1 MKWKEENDK
10 LQKLILTDKL
20 PYMEIG
26 RMYGCSGSNI
36 KKTAE
41 RIGIELQSRRKI
53 NPKEHFNKGV
63 VKKPSKK
70 CVCLNCGKEFP
81 YNPTSKNKFCSNK
94 CQRDF
99 SYKSFIEEWKKGEAS
114 GTVNKYSLSKRV
126 RRYLFEKY
134 NGKCQVCGWG
144 EVNKFTNKIPLQVH
158 HIDGDCT
165 NNTESNLQLL
175 CPNCHSLTENFGI
188 LNKNAVR
195 GRSKYFGKS

>member
-1 MKWKEENDK
+1 
-10 LQKLILTDKL
+10 
-20 PYMEIG
+20 
-26 RMYGCSGSNI
+26 MYGCSGSNI

-41 RIGIELQSRRKI
+41 RLGIELQSRRKI

-99 SYKSFIEEWKKGEAS
+99 SYNSFIEEWKKGEVS

-126 RRYLFEKY
+126 RRYLFEK
-134 NGKCQVCGWG
+134 
-144 EVNKFTNKIPLQVH
+144 
-158 HIDGDCT
+158 
-165 NNTESNLQLL
+165 
-175 CPNCHSLTENFGI
+175 
-188 LNKNAVR
+188 
-195 GRSKYFGKS
+195 